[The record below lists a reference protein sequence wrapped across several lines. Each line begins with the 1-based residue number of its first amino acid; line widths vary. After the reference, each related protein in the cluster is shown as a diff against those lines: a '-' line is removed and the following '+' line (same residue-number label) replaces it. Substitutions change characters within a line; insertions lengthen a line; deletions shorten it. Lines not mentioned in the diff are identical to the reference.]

1 MSYPYFFVSGNAVRG
16 DFIFITD
23 EDYSHLVKV
32 LRAKPGDAVGVSDSA
47 TTRYETIIQSI
58 DNDSATLR
66 VLSSRPI
73 KRRKPEIHLYLCFLK
88 KDAMELAIQK
98 NTEIG
103 IDVIIPVHSSR
114 VVVEISG
121 KKKESR
127 LLRWRQIAYNA
138 SKQSKRSFFCR
149 VSDPVVFTGV
159 KPDDYDLFF
168 LLHEEPSKGTEKVS
182 LTGLLDC
189 FTDERLKKMEKI
201 AFITGPEG
209 GFENKEVNHLMDLGA
224 TGVNFGQNILR
235 AETASLYFASVID
248 FLLKLSN
255 G

>member
-1 MSYPYFFVSGNAVRG
+1 MSYPYFFVSENAVRG

-23 EDYSHLVKV
+23 EDFSHLIKV
-32 LRAKPGDAVGVSDSA
+32 LRAKPGDIVGISDSV
-47 TTRYETIIQSI
+47 TTRYETIIQEI
-58 DNDSATLR
+58 GNDSATLKI
-66 VLSSRPI
+66 LSSRPI

-88 KDAMELAIQK
+88 KDSMELAIQK

-103 IDVIIPVHSSR
+103 IDVIIPVNSSR
-114 VVVEISG
+114 VVIEISG
-121 KKKESR
+121 KKKERR

-149 VSDPVVFTGV
+149 VLDPVVFGDI

-168 LLHEEPSKGTEKVS
+168 LLHEEAFKDTENIS
-182 LTGLLDC
+182 LHRLMD
-189 FTDERLKKMEKI
+189 FFMDEKLEKMKKI

-209 GFENKEVNHLMDLGA
+209 GFDGKEVDHLINRGA
-224 TGVNFGQNILR
+224 TGINFGQNILR

>member
-16 DFIFITD
+16 DFIFITG
-23 EDYSHLVKV
+23 EDYSHLIKV
-32 LRAKPGDAVGVSDSA
+32 LRAKPGDAVGVSDSV

-127 LLRWRQIAYNA
+127 LAKASKSKFRPKTSFTYAIAFAKVNA
-138 SKQSKRSFFCR
+138 SSCAA
-149 VSDPVVFTGV
+149 VAP
-159 KPDDYDLFF
+159 
-168 LLHEEPSKGTEKVS
+168 
-182 LTGLLDC
+182 
-189 FTDERLKKMEKI
+189 
-201 AFITGPEG
+201 
-209 GFENKEVNHLMDLGA
+209 
-224 TGVNFGQNILR
+224 
-235 AETASLYFASVID
+235 ASRM
-248 FLLKLSN
+248 
-255 G
+255 